1 MREGLNRNQG
11 RKIVGLPKFRV
22 TFRAPRGI
30 FHKEEIRS
38 QIIEAKTLY
47 EAEETAHLGL
57 GNYPKDWT
65 VSVEELSA

>member
-1 MREGLNRNQG
+1 
-11 RKIVGLPKFRV
+11 LPKFRV